1 MGAAGSKLEKALGDQ
16 FPEGERYFGL
26 ENFGNT
32 CYCNS
37 VLQWWIL
44 YSVRVVFVAISS
56 VLSRE
61 FSALM
66 HISALYFCVPFREQ
80 LLEYYG
86 NNKSILDGEENL
98 LTCLADLF
106 SQGMGETELTLST
119 HQLPLLLWYHLSH
132 MGRTIK
138 GTLLVN
144 RKLFPRIIQ
153 FRHSMIKVEK
163 DLSLNMQS
171 INSLEVVNTNIKPNR
186 TYLSKN
192 LITLLKYGGVPNEFF
207 KALLESNLE
216 DANHVFS
223 NKGVALGASI
233 NNDTIDEYI
242 AAEMILYGIPLD
254 EPFLQYHLSIL
265 AREERTKLRRGKLY
279 MPECFYLMGIVDPTR
294 CLENDQDC
302 IIHGNGQI
310 TRDVLVYRNP
320 GLHFG
325 DIHIMRATY
334 VDNLESFVGQ
344 SKYANFFP
352 CVGTRSVADFGLAT
366 YIKEPVQSYTIK
378 VSTVNDH
385 EHFGA
390 TAEERNNRGHC
401 FMSRNVRKI
410 IEATV
415 IIALVVAYQ
424 EQLDTVG
431 GAIMS
436 GLREAVSIID
446 VLSIGK
452 DYMAEVEAL
461 EATQG
466 QYPFPMMVKNLLQD
480 ICSVFLISSQ
490 KKKTGVV
497 APKRFVQ
504 RLKKQNE
511 LFRSYMHQDAHE
523 FLNFLLNEL
532 VDILEKESQAAKT
545 ADQETSPPSE
555 KVANGPKNGQA
566 NGVHKEPLVT
576 WGILT
581 NETRCLQCETV
592 TARDETF
599 LDLSLDIEQNSSI
612 TSCLKN
618 FSSTETLNAEDKFFC
633 DKCCSLQEAQKRM
646 KIKKPPHILVIHLK
660 RFKYMEQLGR
670 YKKLSYRVVF
680 PLELKLSNTVEDA
693 DIEYSLFAVVVHV
706 GSGPNHGHYVSLVKS
721 HNHWLFFDDENVEMI
736 DESAV
741 QTFFG
746 SSQEY
751 SSNTDHGY
759 ILFYESLGSGNRN

>member
-37 VLQWWIL
+37 VLQ
-44 YSVRVVFVAISS
+44 
-56 VLSRE
+56 
-61 FSALM
+61 
-66 HISALYFCVPFREQ
+66 
-80 LLEYYG
+80 
-86 NNKSILDGEENL
+86 
-98 LTCLADLF
+98 
-106 SQGMGETELTLST
+106 
-119 HQLPLLLWYHLSH
+119 
-132 MGRTIK
+132 
-138 GTLLVN
+138 
-144 RKLFPRIIQ
+144 
-153 FRHSMIKVEK
+153 
-163 DLSLNMQS
+163 
-171 INSLEVVNTNIKPNR
+171 
-186 TYLSKN
+186 
-192 LITLLKYGGVPNEFF
+192 
-207 KALLESNLE
+207 
-216 DANHVFS
+216 
-223 NKGVALGASI
+223 
-233 NNDTIDEYI
+233 
-242 AAEMILYGIPLD
+242 
-254 EPFLQYHLSIL
+254 
-265 AREERTKLRRGKLY
+265 
-279 MPECFYLMGIVDPTR
+279 
-294 CLENDQDC
+294 
-302 IIHGNGQI
+302 
-310 TRDVLVYRNP
+310 
-320 GLHFG
+320 
-325 DIHIMRATY
+325 
-334 VDNLESFVGQ
+334 
-344 SKYANFFP
+344 
-352 CVGTRSVADFGLAT
+352 
-366 YIKEPVQSYTIK
+366 
-378 VSTVNDH
+378 
-385 EHFGA
+385 
-390 TAEERNNRGHC
+390 
-401 FMSRNVRKI
+401 
-410 IEATV
+410 
-415 IIALVVAYQ
+415 
-424 EQLDTVG
+424 
-431 GAIMS
+431 
-436 GLREAVSIID
+436 
-446 VLSIGK
+446 
-452 DYMAEVEAL
+452 
-461 EATQG
+461 
-466 QYPFPMMVKNLLQD
+466 
-480 ICSVFLISSQ
+480 ISSQ

-555 KVANGPKNGQA
+555 KAANGPKNGQA

-576 WGILT
+576 WVHKNFQGILT

>member
-37 VLQWWIL
+37 VLQ
-44 YSVRVVFVAISS
+44 
-56 VLSRE
+56 
-61 FSALM
+61 
-66 HISALYFCVPFREQ
+66 ALYFCVPFREQ

-106 SQGMGETELTLST
+106 SQ
-119 HQLPLLLWYHLSH
+119 
-132 MGRTIK
+132 
-138 GTLLVN
+138 
-144 RKLFPRIIQ
+144 
-153 FRHSMIKVEK
+153 
-163 DLSLNMQS
+163 
-171 INSLEVVNTNIKPNR
+171 
-186 TYLSKN
+186 
-192 LITLLKYGGVPNEFF
+192 
-207 KALLESNLE
+207 
-216 DANHVFS
+216 
-223 NKGVALGASI
+223 
-233 NNDTIDEYI
+233 
-242 AAEMILYGIPLD
+242 
-254 EPFLQYHLSIL
+254 
-265 AREERTKLRRGKLY
+265 
-279 MPECFYLMGIVDPTR
+279 
-294 CLENDQDC
+294 
-302 IIHGNGQI
+302 
-310 TRDVLVYRNP
+310 
-320 GLHFG
+320 
-325 DIHIMRATY
+325 
-334 VDNLESFVGQ
+334 
-344 SKYANFFP
+344 
-352 CVGTRSVADFGLAT
+352 
-366 YIKEPVQSYTIK
+366 
-378 VSTVNDH
+378 
-385 EHFGA
+385 
-390 TAEERNNRGHC
+390 
-401 FMSRNVRKI
+401 
-410 IEATV
+410 
-415 IIALVVAYQ
+415 
-424 EQLDTVG
+424 
-431 GAIMS
+431 
-436 GLREAVSIID
+436 
-446 VLSIGK
+446 
-452 DYMAEVEAL
+452 
-461 EATQG
+461 
-466 QYPFPMMVKNLLQD
+466 
-480 ICSVFLISSQ
+480 ISSQ
-490 KKKTGVV
+490 KKKTGVI

-532 VDILEKESQAAKT
+532 VDILEKEAQAAKT
-545 ADQETSPPSE
+545 DQETSPPSE
-555 KVANGPKNGQA
+555 KAVNGPKNGQA

-633 DKCCSLQEAQKRM
+633 DKCCRCQLSCGISLQEAQKRM

-759 ILFYESLGSGNRN
+759 ILFYESIGSGNRS